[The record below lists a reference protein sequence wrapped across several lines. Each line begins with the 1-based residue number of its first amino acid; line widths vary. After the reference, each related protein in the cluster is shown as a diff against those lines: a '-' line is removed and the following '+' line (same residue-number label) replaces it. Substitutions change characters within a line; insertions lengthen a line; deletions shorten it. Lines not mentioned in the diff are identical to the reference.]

1 MILLSRHG
9 LTPVRK
15 VPMESMQ
22 LNLTERDSSAS
33 FTPVDMDG
41 ISLDNWMLD
50 DDGPGAGAVY
60 RVKSITQNY
69 GTRTPRV
76 MLEHVIKQLGDRL
89 IFGERGPEE
98 ITGTTGATT
107 CTAKQAIEYALDR
120 QSDWVLGTFDYNN
133 VSGAYKFNGE
143 TILECVEKVCNT
155 LQDCWWSYDFSS
167 YPFTLNIT
175 QKSSALGTVL
185 RANRNLAGV
194 QKTVDRS
201 GMVTRFYPIGKN
213 DKHITG
219 SYVDKNVD
227 VYGVA
232 SRVETDESLETEAE
246 LTAWA
251 NEYLDRHAEPI
262 ITINVDAL
270 ELAEATG
277 ETLDQLQLGKKC
289 RVMMEEFGEEITE
302 TIVSISYNDKVKQP
316 EVAKV
321 TLANNRQDATKLIA
335 EAVKQTRRSSRSTA
349 YNNRKVCVGAVVV
362 GNTLTLTF
370 GDGSEVNFN
379 KGGSGT
385 GTISGIACTAGAVET
400 GQTRTS
406 GTVRV
411 SGTNIDN
418 APFDKLFSMDKE
430 AYRPSGASIDT
441 AAVYFMLD
449 GVKIARYADANL
461 VEGNIKDGVTIMGIT
476 GTYQG
481 SGSSGSIDS
490 VQVTAGAISGDT
502 TVRSSMT
509 VRASG
514 TNVSDKDQEYTLQNA
529 IHSSTHFVEMLEGTN
544 NPIVVGRI
552 STESVYTAGYSAGAA
567 AAAGSI
573 DSLKMDGSALGDNTT
588 TRTSMTERASGTNV
602 SDRTQGYTLQKA
614 FRSETNH
621 PNMNFVELLEG
632 TNSPI
637 IVGRINVESVF
648 DAGVSLQLEKMVPF
662 IGSASNTAYNSR
674 TTRITSNGTYY
685 ACAEGYKSHYNGYDN
700 ANYSSD
706 RYASAKSFTV
716 AVPTGG
722 GTPTVSALS
731 IVSSA
736 SGTSKGTISATEVN
750 NSRGKYL
757 QWTVNSTT
765 YYELIQ

>member
-22 LNLTERDSSAS
+22 LNMTERDSTAS
-33 FTPVDMDG
+33 FTPVSMDG
-41 ISLDNWMLD
+41 ISLDKWMKD
-50 DDGPGAGAVY
+50 DDGPGAGVVY

-69 GTRTPRV
+69 GTKTPRV
-76 MLEHVIKQLGDRL
+76 QLEHTITQLGDRL
-89 IFGERGPEE
+89 IFGERGPAE
-98 ITGTTGATT
+98 ITETPGATT
-107 CTAKQAIEYALDR
+107 CTAKQAIEYVLAR

-143 TILECVEKVCNT
+143 SILECVEKVCNT

-175 QKSSALGTVL
+175 QKSNTLGTVL

-213 DKHITG
+213 DLHIG
-219 SYVDKNVD
+219 GNNYVDKNVD

-232 SRVETDESLETEAE
+232 SRVETDESLDTVEE

-270 ELAEATG
+270 ELADATG
-277 ETLDQLQLGKKC
+277 EDLDRLMLGQKC

-316 EVAKV
+316 EVAKI
-321 TLANNRQDATKLIA
+321 TLANNRQDATKMIA

-370 GDGSEVNFN
+370 GDGSQVNFN

-385 GTISGIACTAGAVET
+385 GTISGIACTDGAVGT

-430 AYRPSGASIDT
+430 SFRPSGSSIDT

-449 GVKIARYADANL
+449 GVKIGRYADGNL
-461 VEGNIKDGVTIMGIT
+461 VAGNIKKDVVIMGVTGSYALTNNIDIYRFNRYNNDHPDWEPSSSFNNLPSKTGVDSPLIIKAKDAWYQFAIDVIDSNGSTVRKWYKERIYIEDKDNLIASNIRSGKKICGVT
-476 GTYQG
+476 GTY
-481 SGSSGSIDS
+481 S
-490 VQVTAGAISGDT
+490 
-502 TVRSSMT
+502 
-509 VRASG
+509 
-514 TNVSDKDQEYTLQNA
+514 
-529 IHSSTHFVEMLEGTN
+529 
-544 NPIVVGRI
+544 
-552 STESVYTAGYSAGAA
+552 
-567 AAAGSI
+567 
-573 DSLKMDGSALGDNTT
+573 
-588 TRTSMTERASGTNV
+588 
-602 SDRTQGYTLQKA
+602 
-614 FRSETNH
+614 
-621 PNMNFVELLEG
+621 
-632 TNSPI
+632 
-637 IVGRINVESVF
+637 
-648 DAGVSLQLEKMVPF
+648 
-662 IGSASNTAYNSR
+662 
-674 TTRITSNGTYY
+674 
-685 ACAEGYKSHYNGYDN
+685 
-700 ANYSSD
+700 
-706 RYASAKSFTV
+706 
-716 AVPTGG
+716 GG
-722 GTPTVSALS
+722 GTPSVSGLS
-731 IVSSA
+731 IVSSS
-736 SGTSKGTISATEVN
+736 SGTSKGTISATSVN
-750 NSRGKYL
+750 NSRGSYL
-757 QWTVNSTT
+757 QWTVDGAT
-765 YYELIQ
+765 YQVLIQ

>member
-50 DDGPGAGAVY
+50 DDGPGAGTVY
-60 RVKSITQNY
+60 RVKSITKNY

-76 MLEHVIKQLGDRL
+76 MLEHTIKQLGDRL
-89 IFGERGPEE
+89 IFGERGPAEIVEE
-98 ITGTTGATT
+98 ATGQTGATT
-107 CTAKQAIEYALDR
+107 CTAKQAIEYVLNR
-120 QSDWVLGTFDYNN
+120 QSDWVLGDFDYNN

-175 QKSSALGTVL
+175 QKSNTLGTVL

-194 QKTVDRS
+194 QKTIDRS

-213 DKHITG
+213 DLHITG

-227 VYGVA
+227 TYGVA

-277 ETLDQLQLGKKC
+277 ETLDTLQLGKKC
-289 RVMMEEFGEEITE
+289 RIMMEEFGEEITE

-370 GDGSEVNFN
+370 GDGSTVNFS
-379 KGGSGT
+379 KGGSGSVVMGW
-385 GTISGIACTAGAVET
+385 GTSP
-400 GQTRTS
+400 TS
-406 GTVRV
+406 APSSNQNSVNAQIGSDQSTRV
-411 SGTNIDN
+411 SKTLKLDASEAWSSGAKNVYLYTGDTATDRLAVIQATSDATASKIKSGQSVCGVSGSYDPTVVLEFGTAPAATVSGSSNSANAKRNDN
-418 APFDKLFSMDKE
+418 AHPVSKKLQLNAAEAWSNGTKNVYLYTDDDVDNKKLAVIQATSDAVASKIKNGETICGVTGSYALTNEIDMYQWGWQSDSEPSTASWNSLPSKTGVDKPLGITKSNAWYKLAIDVNS
-430 AYRPSGASIDT
+430 SGGVVRKWYKVQIKVNDSNLKAS
-441 AAVYFMLD
+441 
-449 GVKIARYADANL
+449 
-461 VEGNIKDGVTIMGIT
+461 NIKNNVTILGIT
-476 GTYQG
+476 GSYTG
-481 SGSSGSIDS
+481 SGG
-490 VQVTAGAISGDT
+490 
-502 TVRSSMT
+502 
-509 VRASG
+509 
-514 TNVSDKDQEYTLQNA
+514 
-529 IHSSTHFVEMLEGTN
+529 SST
-544 NPIVVGRI
+544 
-552 STESVYTAGYSAGAA
+552 S
-567 AAAGSI
+567 
-573 DSLKMDGSALGDNTT
+573 
-588 TRTSMTERASGTNV
+588 
-602 SDRTQGYTLQKA
+602 
-614 FRSETNH
+614 
-621 PNMNFVELLEG
+621 
-632 TNSPI
+632 
-637 IVGRINVESVF
+637 
-648 DAGVSLQLEKMVPF
+648 
-662 IGSASNTAYNSR
+662 
-674 TTRITSNGTYY
+674 
-685 ACAEGYKSHYNGYDN
+685 
-700 ANYSSD
+700 
-706 RYASAKSFTV
+706 
-716 AVPTGG
+716 
-722 GTPTVSALS
+722 SALS
-731 IVSSA
+731 IVSSS
-736 SGTSKGTISATEVN
+736 SGTSMGTISATTIN
-750 NSRGKYL
+750 NSRGSYL
-757 QWTVNSTT
+757 QWTVGSTT
-765 YYELIQ
+765 YCQLIQ